1 MVLRSA
7 GNDPDVKGR
16 YHNSFDFA
24 PHVKPSTVED
34 TPDFDDP
41 PSKSQRKR
49 DMDALQDIGEE
60 LTQLNEQQ
68 LASVELPESLRD
80 AVLEAR
86 AMKRNEARRRQM
98 QYVGKLMRQVDP
110 APIRIKLD
118 GFLSVSAEQTAQ
130 LHHIERWRERLIDDP
145 QAVSEFIAAYPEAD
159 SQQLRTLIRNAVTE
173 RERGKPPK
181 HFRALFQMIRGL
193 AEARSRSDTAADAST
208 E

>member
-1 MVLRSA
+1 M
-7 GNDPDVKGR
+7 
-16 YHNSFDFA
+16 
-24 PHVKPSTVED
+24 ED
-34 TPDFDDP
+34 TPDFDDL

-68 LASVELPESLRD
+68 LASVDLPESLRD

-86 AMKRNEARRRQM
+86 AMKRTEARRRQM

-110 APIRIKLD
+110 APIRVKLD

-159 SQQLRTLIRNAVTE
+159 SQQLRTLIRNVTTE

-193 AEARSRSDTAADAST
+193 ADGAAKIHSRNDADESAQ
-208 E
+208 

>member
-1 MVLRSA
+1 M
-7 GNDPDVKGR
+7 KER
-16 YHNSFDFA
+16 YDNSFNFDPLHFDPA
-24 PHVKPSTVED
+24 RLFPRTVED
-34 TPDFDDP
+34 TPDFDDL

-145 QAVSEFIAAYPEAD
+145 QAVSEFIAAYPETD
-159 SQQLRTLIRNAVTE
+159 SQQLRTLIRNTTTE

-193 AEARSRSDTAADAST
+193 AEARGRNDAPV
-208 E
+208 EE